1 MFLYNTFRNTCWH
14 KIDFCFIPGSEFCGL
29 LTSVKLKETHRG
41 VVNKCA
47 FPLLQVAR
55 LPKFQTLSR
64 ELLLEILAALAEEM
78 SDMKLC
84 QDMSSISLSSES

>member
-1 MFLYNTFRNTCWH
+1 MNDIFVTET
-14 KIDFCFIPGSEFCGL
+14 DFFGITNGL
-29 LTSVKLKETHRG
+29 L
-41 VVNKCA
+41 

-78 SDMKLC
+78 SDSKLC
-84 QDMSSISLSSES
+84 QDMSSTSLSSDS

>member
-1 MFLYNTFRNTCWH
+1 
-14 KIDFCFIPGSEFCGL
+14 
-29 LTSVKLKETHRG
+29 LTSLKLQETHCG
-41 VVNKCA
+41 VVIKSA

-64 ELLLEILAALAEEM
+64 ELLLEILGALAEEM

>member
-1 MFLYNTFRNTCWH
+1 LLAARLA
-14 KIDFCFIPGSEFCGL
+14 DFCFIAGSEFCTL
-29 LTSVKLKETHRG
+29 SISLKLKEAHHC
-41 VVNKCA
+41 VVSKSTC
-47 FPLLQVAR
+47 PLLQVAR

>member
-1 MFLYNTFRNTCWH
+1 
-14 KIDFCFIPGSEFCGL
+14 
-29 LTSVKLKETHRG
+29 LTSLKLQETHCRI
-41 VVNKCA
+41 VIKPA

-64 ELLLEILAALAEEM
+64 ELLLEILGALAEEM

>member
-1 MFLYNTFRNTCWH
+1 
-14 KIDFCFIPGSEFCGL
+14 
-29 LTSVKLKETHRG
+29 LTSLKHKATHRG
-41 VVNKCA
+41 VVIKPT

-64 ELLLEILAALAEEM
+64 ELLLEILGALAEEM